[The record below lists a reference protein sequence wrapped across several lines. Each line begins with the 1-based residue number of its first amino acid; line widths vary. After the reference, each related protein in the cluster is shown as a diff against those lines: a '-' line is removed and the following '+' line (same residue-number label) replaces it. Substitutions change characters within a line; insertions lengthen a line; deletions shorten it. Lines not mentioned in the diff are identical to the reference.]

1 MPWIDQHIESDLRKE
16 IIESQKSLS
25 DFMKWK
31 LIAIASIGS
40 VVLGSLDLRNPTAA
54 PKFGLLIALIP
65 LLCAYIDL
73 ISVHLILRIVV
84 IGVYIQKAKQP
95 QLVAGGAQTLDYEG
109 FVNRVLNDRK
119 NYFISP
125 FGLET
130 AALHISTL
138 LLAIFVLFVGN
149 YWAQTFVEKL
159 IYNSCAI
166 IGFLIPLFL
175 LLTFKLRVQMIT
187 SVSADNKKP

>member
-40 VVLGSLDLRNPTAA
+40 VVLGSFDLTNPTAV

-73 ISVHLILRIVV
+73 ISVHLILRIIV

-95 QLVAGGAQTLDYEG
+95 QLVADGAQTVDYEA
-109 FVNRVLNDRK
+109 FVNRVLNERR

-130 AALHISTL
+130 AALHVSTL
-138 LLAIFVLFVGN
+138 ILAIFVVLVGN
-149 YWAQTFVEKL
+149 YWAVSFVEKL
-159 IYNSCAI
+159 IYNACAI
-166 IGFLIPLFL
+166 IGFAIPLFL
-175 LLTFKLRVQMIT
+175 LLTFKLRVQTIT
-187 SVSADNKKP
+187 TVSTDMKKP